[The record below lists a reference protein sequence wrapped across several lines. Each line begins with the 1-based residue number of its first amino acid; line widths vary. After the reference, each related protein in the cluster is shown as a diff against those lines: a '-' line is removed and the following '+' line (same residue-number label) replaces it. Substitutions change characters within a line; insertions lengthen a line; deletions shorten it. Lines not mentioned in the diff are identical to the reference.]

1 MNIWTLGDAVVDLL
15 PLSDMQY
22 QACAGGAPFNVAVG
36 TARLHSQSGF
46 IGRVGDDDFGHFLKK
61 TLSDSGVSTA
71 SLQLDSQHK
80 TSTVLVS
87 LNSGG
92 EREFTFLTTPSADQF
107 LTSDALPEFSN
118 DILHFCSLAMVTDV
132 CRNTLV
138 AAIRNV
144 KQRGGL
150 LSFDVNLREQMWLD
164 KHEMIET
171 VRHFSS
177 QADILKLSEE
187 EWYWMTGTHNFTL
200 ALEGLKALPAQL
212 KVVTYGSQGA
222 MVLWRDSV
230 IHFNGYTVDSVDT
243 TGAGDAFVAGL
254 LAWIA
259 HNGMPESFE
268 QIHQAIAQAGACGA
282 LATTRKGALSALP
295 DTKALNAFISQFSL
309 PDYEIKN
316 QTGSRLP

>member
-36 TARLHSQSGF
+36 TARLRCQSGF
-46 IGRVGDDDFGHFLKK
+46 IGRVGEDDIGRFLKK

-71 SLQLDSQHK
+71 SLQLDSEHR

-92 EREFTFLTTPSADQF
+92 ERGFTFLTSPSADQF
-107 LTSDALPEFSN
+107 LTPDVLPDFSD
-118 DILHFCSLAMVTDV
+118 DILHFCSLALVGEI
-132 CRNTLV
+132 CRNTLIT
-138 AAIRNV
+138 AIGNV

-150 LSFDVNLREQMWLD
+150 LSFDVNLREQMWPD
-164 KHEMIET
+164 KQEMVET

-187 EWYWMTGTHNFTL
+187 EWYWLTDTYDFTC
-200 ALEGLKALPAQL
+200 ALDALKALPAQL
-212 KVVTYGSQGA
+212 KIVTYGAQGA
-222 MVLWRDSV
+222 MVIWRNSV
-230 IHFNGYTVDSVDT
+230 IHFNGYTIDSIDT

-259 HNGMPESFE
+259 HNGMPERFE
-268 QIHQAIAQAGACGA
+268 QIHQAIAQASACGA

-295 DTKALNAFISQFSL
+295 DSHALDAFITEFSL
-309 PDYEIKN
+309 PDYEVKN
-316 QTGSRLP
+316 R

>member
-1 MNIWTLGDAVVDLL
+1 MKIWTLGDAVVDLL

-22 QACAGGAPFNVAVG
+22 QACAGGAPFNVAIG
-36 TARLHSQSGF
+36 AARLCSESGF
-46 IGRVGDDDFGHFLKK
+46 IGRVGNDDFGHFIKK
-61 TLSDSGVSTA
+61 TLSDSGVSSA
-71 SLQLDSQHK
+71 SLQLDSQHG

-87 LNSGG
+87 LKSGG
-92 EREFTFLTTPSADQF
+92 EREFTFLTNPSADQF
-107 LTSDALPEFSN
+107 LTPDALPDFSD
-118 DILHFCSLAMVTDV
+118 DILHFCSLALVAEV
-132 CRNTLV
+132 CRDTLAV
-138 AAIRNV
+138 AIGNV

-164 KHEMIET
+164 KREMIET
-171 VRHFSS
+171 IRHFSS

-187 EWYWMTGTHNFTL
+187 EWYWITGTHDFTL
-200 ALEGLKALPAQL
+200 ALDGLKMLPAQL
-212 KVVTYGSQGA
+212 KVVTYGAQGA

-268 QIHQAIAQAGACGA
+268 QVRQAIAQAGACGA
-282 LATTRKGALSALP
+282 LATTSKGALTALP
-295 DTKALNAFISQFSL
+295 DTNALNAFITQFSI
-309 PDYEIKN
+309 PDYEVKK
-316 QTGSRLP
+316 L

>member
-36 TARLHSQSGF
+36 TARLRSQSGF
-46 IGRVGDDDFGHFLKK
+46 IGRVGDDDFGHFLKT

-71 SLQLDSQHK
+71 GLQLDSQYR

-87 LNSGG
+87 LNGDG
-92 EREFTFLTTPSADQF
+92 ERGFTFLTNPSADQF
-107 LTSDALPEFSN
+107 LTPDGLPEFN
-118 DILHFCSLAMVTDV
+118 DDILHFCSLALVADV
-132 CRNTLV
+132 CRTTL
-138 AAIRNV
+138 ATAIGKV

-164 KHEMIET
+164 KRQMLDT

-187 EWYWMTGTHNFTL
+187 EWYWMTGTHDFTR
-200 ALEGLKALPAQL
+200 ALDALKAFPAQL
-212 KVVTYGSQGA
+212 KVVTYGAQGA
-222 MVLWRDSV
+222 MVLWRDGV

-259 HNGMPESFE
+259 QNGMPESFE
-268 QIHQAIAQAGACGA
+268 QLHQAVAQAGACGA
-282 LATTRKGALSALP
+282 LATTRKGALTALP
-295 DTKALNAFISQFSL
+295 DTDALDAFISQFSL
-309 PDYEIKN
+309 PDYEVKN
-316 QTGSRLP
+316 V

>member
-22 QACAGGAPFNVAVG
+22 QACAGGAPFNVAIG
-36 TARLHSQSGF
+36 TAHLGSQSGF

-61 TLSDSGVSTA
+61 TLSDSGVSTV
-71 SLQLDSQHK
+71 SLQLDNQRR

-87 LNSGG
+87 LSRSG
-92 EREFTFLTTPSADQF
+92 ERGFTFLTNPSADQF
-107 LTSDALPEFSN
+107 LTSDALPDFSD
-118 DILHFCSLAMVTDV
+118 DILHFCSLALVAET

-138 AAIRNV
+138 SAISKV

-150 LSFDVNLREQMWLD
+150 LSFDVNLREQMWPD
-164 KHEMIET
+164 KHEMLET
-171 VRHFSS
+171 VRHFAA

-187 EWYWMTGTHNFTL
+187 EWHWITGTPDFTH
-200 ALEGLKALPAQL
+200 ALDALKTLPAKF
-212 KVVTYGSQGA
+212 KVVTYGEQGA

-230 IHFNGYTVDSVDT
+230 IHFDGYTVNSVDT

-259 HNGMPESFE
+259 HNGMPQSVEDLCQS
-268 QIHQAIAQAGACGA
+268 IAQASACGA
-282 LATTRKGALSALP
+282 LATTRKGALTALP
-295 DTKALNAFISQFSL
+295 DTNALNAFITQFSL
-309 PDYEIKN
+309 PDYEVKN
-316 QTGSRLP
+316 L